1 MMKDIGPTCFGAD
14 SALIVGMARNRE
26 PCTQADRRVQVARP
40 ARALTRVFRSKH
52 ADTRVHDYR
61 DGGGGRSAGGVMSKR
76 CLPVIGSIDRSCSVQ
91 KVISL
96 AVCFGSRV
104 YTRLRLSGAR
114 KMSGAT
120 VMISNSRA
128 FFSLSEMRS
137 VIMTFFPIGTAPW
150 IAPGYLAF
158 GFMPTVSTTSV

>member
-1 MMKDIGPTCFGAD
+1 MSPNDALIDMREVVIWETESGVPDIGTVQR
-14 SALIVGMARNRE
+14 LHE
-26 PCTQADRRVQVARP
+26 RVR
-40 ARALTRVFRSKH
+40 
-52 ADTRVHDYR
+52 DYR

-114 KMSGAT
+114 KISGAT
-120 VMISNSRA
+120 VMISNSRV

-137 VIMTFFPIGTAPW
+137 VIMTFFPIGTAP
-150 IAPGYLAF
+150 
-158 GFMPTVSTTSV
+158 